1 MGKHKQADCFSLRE
15 RFKKDCSERRDMV
28 QQAREQ
34 PSLEERFVIVGAPL
48 KASAETTKLGQ
59 PRVSAVFM
67 PRSES
72 RNSKKQFFVA

>member
-1 MGKHKQADCFSLRE
+1 
-15 RFKKDCSERRDMV
+15 MV